1 MFARKEISVTSRKL
15 IPFSSKCSNPTA
27 ECVDSVKASGKAD
40 KVRVLKKL
48 STYLGPNSISGN
60 AVAFTVFFC
69 EPRSG
74 YYNKIILC

>member
-48 STYLGPNSISGN
+48 STYLGPNSVSGT
-60 AVAFTVFFC
+60 AV
-69 EPRSG
+69 RM
-74 YYNKIILC
+74 LCFHCVLL